1 LKDFL
6 LDAVDRDTKAF
17 NKVMEAFRLPKTT
30 PEQAEDKERAVE
42 AANKEATQVPL
53 EVLEKAVEAAR
64 LAKTAAAKGNK
75 NSLSDA
81 GVGGLAAQTAGEGA
95 YYNVLINL
103 GAIKDAKFVD
113 QVRRRAAGLR
123 KDLDKE
129 GRAVRDLVTK
139 ALAAPK

>member
-1 LKDFL
+1 
-6 LDAVDRDTKAF
+6 
-17 NKVMEAFRLPKTT
+17 M
-30 PEQAEDKERAVE
+30 
-42 AANKEATQVPL
+42 PL

-123 KDLDKE
+123 KDLDKD